1 MNTRH
6 GSAATDFL
14 AVLGMAECPAA
25 GEELFA
31 RAAEEGVE
39 ALLSAQLS
47 DTEGITGHQQTWW
60 RQRLAGLVAADALR
74 HIELQRLVAAWR
86 AASLDALLLKGSGLA
101 YTLYPAPWLRPQSD
115 VDVWCPLSAVPA
127 MRASLERLGYTEV
140 TGWNNEG
147 KHQFHY
153 LRTDPHGI
161 ARLVEVH
168 LQLANPEAFAGV
180 LSYDAAAAAATST
193 PGLPGGRTLAAS
205 HALLLACV
213 HRAAHHFGSGRLI
226 WLYDIHLLAARLSAA
241 EWSVFVDCAGN
252 GRVAA
257 VCRDGLVTTASV
269 FHTSIPAAVDAAL
282 GAARDEPTRRFLAA
296 PRELDVR
303 MSTLGA
309 LPTWR
314 ARARH
319 VRGWLVPP
327 VAYMRERY
335 AIRHRA
341 LLPFWY
347 AYRVI
352 TRLPSWWRRY
362 RP

>member
-1 MNTRH
+1 
-6 GSAATDFL
+6 
-14 AVLGMAECPAA
+14 MAEYSAA
-25 GEELFA
+25 GEALLA
-31 RAAEEGVE
+31 RATEEGVE

-47 DTEGITGHQQTWW
+47 DTEGITGHQQNWW
-60 RQRLAGLVAADALR
+60 RLQRAALVAADALR
-74 HIELQRLVAAWR
+74 HVELQRLVTSWGAAPI
-86 AASLDALLLKGSGLA
+86 DTLLLKGSGLA

-115 VDVWCPLSAVPA
+115 VDVWCAASAVPA
-127 MRASLERLGYTEV
+127 MRASLEALGYADV
-140 TGWNNEG
+140 RGWNNEG

-153 LRTDPHGI
+153 RRTDAHGI

-168 LQLANPEAFAGV
+168 LQIANPEVFAGV
-180 LSYDAAAAAATST
+180 LSFPAAAAAATPT

-205 HALLLACV
+205 HALLHACV
-213 HRAAHHFGSGRLI
+213 HRAAHHFGSRRLI

-241 EWSVFVDCAGN
+241 EWSAFVDGARA

-257 VCRDGLVTTASV
+257 VCRDGLAAAASV
-269 FHTSIPAAVDAAL
+269 YATSIPAAVDAAL

-296 PRELDVR
+296 PREVDVR

-327 VAYMRERY
+327 VAYMRARY
-335 AIRHRA
+335 AIRYRA

-347 AYRVI
+347 VYRVI
-352 TRLPSWWRRY
+352 TRLPFWWRRY